1 MKGQIILIG
10 YGDDAGDKLLRVEVT
25 YTEKGDD
32 TTDVVRFP
40 DLKVSISRNLL
51 LDAIQFL
58 KDH

>member
-10 YGDDAGDKLLRVEVT
+10 YDDDTEDKLLRVEVT
-25 YTEKGDD
+25 CDGEGDD
-32 TTDVVRFP
+32 KMDVVCFP
-40 DLKVSISRNLL
+40 DLKVSVDRNLL